1 MVIESKD
8 NQRFKSWMKLKLK
21 KHRDETNLFLVY
33 GKKLVDLALAH
44 GVCEEVVTTNPEI
57 EGTLISEKLMKELS
71 QTETTFD
78 VMAVCKKVSNPI
90 QSDKILVLDDVQNPD
105 NVGALLRSALAF
117 GFKHVILS
125 QKSADLY
132 NEKTIRASQ
141 GAIFDV
147 YVERLNLVEF
157 LTLKKDE
164 GYQVFGADAHASKN
178 QPEEGPIILVLGN
191 EGNGL
196 SNEVKELANG
206 FINIKTETV
215 ESLNVVVAGS
225 ILMYEWGKVR

>member
-33 GKKLVDLALAH
+33 GKKLVELAQSY
-44 GVCEEVVTTNPEI
+44 GVCVELITTNPDVN
-57 EGTLISEKLMKELS
+57 GTLISNKLMTELS

-78 VMAVCKKVSNPI
+78 IMAVCKKQVNPVK
-90 QSDKILVLDDVQNPD
+90 SDKILVLDDVQNPD

-117 GFKHVILS
+117 GFKHVVLS
-125 QKSADLY
+125 LKSADLY

-141 GAIFDV
+141 GAIFEV

-157 LTLKKDE
+157 LLNKQNE
-164 GYQVFGADAHASKN
+164 GYQVFGADAHASAN
-178 QPEEGPIILVLGN
+178 QPDDKPFILILGN

-196 SNEVKELANG
+196 SSEVKELLNG
-206 FINIKTETV
+206 FINIKTEGV

-225 ILMYEWGKVR
+225 ILMYEWGKTR